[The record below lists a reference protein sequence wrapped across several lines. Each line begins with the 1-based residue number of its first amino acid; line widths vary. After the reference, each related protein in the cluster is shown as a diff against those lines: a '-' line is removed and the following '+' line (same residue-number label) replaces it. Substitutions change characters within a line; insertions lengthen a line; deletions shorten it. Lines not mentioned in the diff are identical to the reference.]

1 MTRLVDVLQQGE
13 AWLRKHGVDRPR
25 FEVELMLAALLG
37 VRRLDLYLSFD
48 RPMSEEEL
56 VTLRAWF
63 KRRGA
68 REPLAWILG
77 NVGFHQI
84 ELDIHPGVLVPRPDT
99 EVLVEAAIR
108 AIGPAEPSGP
118 PVFVADVGCGSGAV
132 GLAIAAALP
141 QVRLYATDIDP
152 TALALTKHN
161 AEKLG
166 LTSRVAVLAGPL
178 LSPIPEARPIDW
190 VVSNPPYIPTRD
202 IDALMPEVSRWEPRL
217 ALDGGRDGLD
227 VYHQLLPVVRRR
239 ARHGCLVEL
248 GYDQGDALLDLF
260 ARSGFIDVR
269 VHLDLE
275 GHRRVVEGRTPGPS
289 PAP

>member
-25 FEVELMLAALLG
+25 FEVELMLAAQLG

-48 RPMSEEEL
+48 RPMSKEEL

-77 NVGFHQI
+77 SVGFHGI
-84 ELDIHPGVLVPRPDT
+84 DLDIRPGVLVPRPDT
-99 EVLVEAAIR
+99 EVLVDAALH
-108 AIGPAEPSGP
+108 AIGPADATAN
-118 PVFVADVGCGSGAV
+118 PVYVADVGSGSGAV
-132 GLAIAAALP
+132 GLAIAAARP

-152 TALALTKHN
+152 TALALTRHN

-166 LTSRVAVLAGPL
+166 LTPRVAVLAGPL

-202 IDALMPEVSRWEPRL
+202 IDGLMPEVSRWEPRL

-227 VYHQLLPVVRRR
+227 VYHQLLPAALRR
-239 ARHGCLVEL
+239 ARQGCLVEL

-260 ARSGFIDVR
+260 TKTGWADVR
-269 VHLDLE
+269 AHLDLE
-275 GHRRVVEGRTPGPS
+275 GHRRVIEGRI
-289 PAP
+289 PAASLRS

>member
-13 AWLRKHGVDRPR
+13 AWLRKQGVDRPR
-25 FEVELMLAALLG
+25 FEVELMLAAQLG

-48 RPMSEEEL
+48 RPMSEDEL

-84 ELDIHPGVLVPRPDT
+84 ELDVRPGVLVPRPDT
-99 EVLVEAAIR
+99 EVLVDAALE
-108 AIGPAEPSGP
+108 AIGPADANAE
-118 PVFVADVGCGSGAV
+118 PVFVADVGCGTGAV
-132 GLAIAAALP
+132 GLAIAAARP
-141 QVRLYATDIDP
+141 QVRLYATDVDA

-161 AEKLG
+161 ADKLG
-166 LTSRVAVLAGPL
+166 LTGRVAVLAGSL

-202 IDALMPEVSRWEPRL
+202 IDGLMPEVSRWEPRL

-227 VYHQLLPVVRRR
+227 VYHQLLPAAHKR
-239 ARHGCLVEL
+239 ARRGCFVEI
-248 GYDQGDALLDLF
+248 GYDQGDAMLALF
-260 ARSGFIDVR
+260 HKVGFAEVRAR
-269 VHLDLE
+269 LDLE
-275 GHRRVVEGRTPGPS
+275 GHRRVVGGVVAAEATG
-289 PAP
+289 

>member
-13 AWLRKHGVDRPR
+13 AWLRKQGVDRPR
-25 FEVELMLAALLG
+25 FEVELMLAAQLG

-48 RPMSEEEL
+48 RPMSEDEL

-84 ELDIHPGVLVPRPDT
+84 ELDVRPGVLVPRPDT
-99 EVLVEAAIR
+99 EVLVDAALE
-108 AIGPAEPSGP
+108 AIGPADANAE
-118 PVFVADVGCGSGAV
+118 PVFVADVGCGTGAV
-132 GLAIAAALP
+132 GLAIAAARP
-141 QVRLYATDIDP
+141 QVRLYATDVDA

-161 AEKLG
+161 ADKLG
-166 LTSRVAVLAGPL
+166 LTGRVAVLAGSL

-202 IDALMPEVSRWEPRL
+202 IDGLMPEVSRWEPRL

-227 VYHQLLPVVRRR
+227 VYHQLLPAAHKR
-239 ARHGCLVEL
+239 ARRGCFVEI
-248 GYDQGDALLDLF
+248 GYDQGDAMLALF
-260 ARSGFIDVR
+260 HKVGFAEVRAR
-269 VHLDLE
+269 LDLE
-275 GHRRVVEGRTPGPS
+275 GHRRVVGGVIAAEATG
-289 PAP
+289 